1 MSEYF
6 ATHIIQVGVPQ
17 IKTLDDLGL
26 TSTSSTKV
34 TYSKALRPGT
44 FDHTSSPPVS
54 SIIESTVD
62 GMPYWISSGGTA
74 NALGS
79 VAGSW
84 QPLDTQ
90 LTAIAALSPSADSV
104 AYFTS
109 SSAAALMTVTTAA
122 RTLLDDA
129 DVASMVATLGL
140 TIGTN
145 VQAYDPDLTALAALS
160 GTNTIYYRS
169 ATNTWTAVTVGSGL
183 TFIGGTLDA
192 AGGAAT
198 WGAIVGTLS
207 GQTDLQT
214 ALDAK
219 QPLDADLTALSG
231 LTSAAN
237 TVAYYTGSGTAALAT
252 FTAAGRNLVD
262 DADTTAQRATLGL
275 VIGTDVQAYD
285 GDLAA
290 LAALSGTN
298 TIYYRSASNTWTA
311 VTIGTGLSFSGGTL
325 ANTGA
330 GSGDA
335 FVANPLSQ
343 FAATTSSQLAGV
355 ISDETGSGALVFANS
370 PTLVTPALGT
380 PASGNLTNCTFPTL
394 NQSTSGNA
402 ATATVLATARNI
414 NGVSFNGSASITVTC
429 AGSTLS
435 DTVTVAKGGTGLTA
449 VGSALQVLRTNAGA
463 TALEFATVGSGD
475 TVGPASSVD
484 GVVTLFDSTTG
495 KLLKQASGSGI
506 AKLTSGV
513 LSVVTAPSGT
523 IVGTTDSQTLTNKTL
538 TAPIIATIS
547 NTGTITLPS
556 STDTLVGRATTDTL
570 TNKTLTTPIIATIS
584 NTGTITLP
592 TATCTLV
599 GKDTT
604 DTLTNKRVD
613 PRVTSTASS
622 TTPTPDV
629 STTDLYILTAL
640 AANATFG
647 VPTGT
652 PVQGTKLTIRIK
664 DNGTSRA
671 LSWDAIY
678 RAVGVTLPTTTV
690 ISKTLYLGLIYNS
703 TDTKW
708 DVLATGQET

>member
-1 MSEYF
+1 MSEFF
-6 ATHIIQVGVPQ
+6 ATHIIQVGIPQ
-17 IKTLDDLGL
+17 VKTLDDLGL
-26 TSTSSTKV
+26 TATTSTKV
-34 TYSKALRPGT
+34 TLSKGVRPGT
-44 FDHTSSPPVS
+44 FDHTSSPPAS

-62 GMPYWISSGGTA
+62 GMLYWIDSGGVA
-74 NALGS
+74 NTLGT

-84 QPLDTQ
+84 QPLDAQ
-90 LTAIAALSPSADSV
+90 LTALAALSPSADT
-104 AYFTS
+104 APYFTAAS
-109 SSAAALMTVTTAA
+109 TAALMTVTTAA

-129 DVASMVATLGL
+129 DTTAMRATLGVV
-140 TIGTN
+140 IGTN
-145 VQAYDPDLTALAALS
+145 VQAYDADLAALAALS

-169 ATNTWTAVTVGSGL
+169 AANTWSAVTVGAGL
-183 TFIGGTLDA
+183 TFTAGTLDV

-252 FTAAGRNLVD
+252 FTSAGRDLID

-275 VIGTDVQAYD
+275 VIGADVQAYD
-285 GDLAA
+285 ADLAA
-290 LAALSGTN
+290 LAALGGTN
-298 TIYYRSASNTWTA
+298 TIYYRSAANTWTA
-311 VTIGTGLSFSGGTL
+311 VTIGTGLSFTGGTL

-343 FAATTSSQLAGV
+343 FAATTSAQLAGV

-380 PASGNLTNCTFPTL
+380 PASGNLANCTFPTL

-414 NGVSFNGSASITVTC
+414 NGVSFNGSANITVTA

-475 TVGPASSVD
+475 VVGPASAVD
-484 GVVTLFDSTTG
+484 AVIAVFDSTSG
-495 KLLKQASGSGI
+495 KLLKQATGSGI
-506 AKLTSGV
+506 AKVTSGV
-513 LSVVTAPSGT
+513 LSVVSLATLKTDLAVPEVLTTESLTGSTPTPEWATHKQSNITASSGIT
-523 IVGTTDSQTLTNKTL
+523 IG
-538 TAPIIATIS
+538 AP
-547 NTGTITLPS
+547 TGTLADGMRRVIRLKDDATP
-556 STDTLVGRATTDTL
+556 RAIGY
-570 TNKTLTTPIIATIS
+570 NAVFRVI
-584 NTGTITLP
+584 GFTLP
-592 TATCTLV
+592 TITI
-599 GKDTT
+599 
-604 DTLTNKRVD
+604 
-613 PRVTSTASS
+613 ASK
-622 TTPTPDV
+622 
-629 STTDLYILTAL
+629 YMYFAC
-640 AANATFG
+640 
-647 VPTGT
+647 
-652 PVQGTKLTIRIK
+652 
-664 DNGTSRA
+664 
-671 LSWDAIY
+671 
-678 RAVGVTLPTTTV
+678 
-690 ISKTLYLGLIYNS
+690 IYNS
-703 TDTKW
+703 ADSKW
-708 DVLATGQET
+708 DVLSYRFEA

>member
-1 MSEYF
+1 MSEFF
-6 ATHIIQVGVPQ
+6 ATHIVQVGIPQ
-17 IKTLDDLGL
+17 VKTLDDLGL
-26 TSTSSTKV
+26 SSTNSTKV
-34 TYSKALRPGT
+34 TLSKALRPGT
-44 FDHTSSPPVS
+44 FNHTSSPPVS
-54 SIIESTVD
+54 SIIESTID
-62 GMPYWISSGGTA
+62 GMPYWINSAGVA

-90 LTAIAALSPSADSV
+90 LTALAALSPSADTV
-104 AYFTS
+104 PYFTS

-129 DVASMVATLGL
+129 DTTTMRSTLGL
-140 TIGTN
+140 VIGTN
-145 VQAYDPDLTALAALS
+145 VQAYDADLAALAALS

-169 ATNTWTAVTVGSGL
+169 AANTWTAVTIGAGL
-183 TFIGGTLDA
+183 TFSAGTLNV

-207 GQTDLQT
+207 GQTDLQA

-219 QPLDADLTALSG
+219 QPIDADLTAIAG

-237 TVAYYTGSGTAALAT
+237 TVPYFTGSATAALAT
-252 FTAAGRNLVD
+252 LTSAGRDLID
-262 DADTTAQRATLGL
+262 DADATAQRATLGL
-275 VIGTDVQAYD
+275 VIGTNVQAFD
-285 GDLAA
+285 ADLSA

-343 FAATTSSQLAGV
+343 FAATTSAQLAGV
-355 ISDETGSGALVFANS
+355 ISDETGSGALVFATS
-370 PTLVTPALGT
+370 PTFVTPLLGT
-380 PASGNLTNCTFPTL
+380 PTSGNLVNCTFPTL
-394 NQSTSGNA
+394 NQNTTGNA
-402 ATATVLATARNI
+402 LTATTLQTARNI
-414 NGVSFNGSASITVTC
+414 NGVSFNGAANITVTA

-435 DTVTVAKGGTGLTA
+435 DTVPVGKGGTGLTG

-463 TALEFATVGSGD
+463 TAMEWATVGSGD
-475 TVGPASSVD
+475 LVGPSSSVASE
-484 GVVTLFDSTTG
+484 VMLFDGTTG
-495 KLLKQASGSGI
+495 KLAKSATGSGI

-523 IVGTTDSQTLTNKTL
+523 IVGTSDTQTLTGKTL

-547 NTGTITLPS
+547 NTGTLTLPT
-556 STDTLVGRATTDTL
+556 STTTLVGR
-570 TNKTLTTPIIATIS
+570 
-584 NTGTITLP
+584 
-592 TATCTLV
+592 
-599 GKDTT
+599 DTT
-604 DTLTNKRVD
+604 DTLTNKRID
-613 PRVTSTASS
+613 PRVDTITSSS
-622 TTPTPDV
+622 TPTPDV
-629 STTDLYILTAL
+629 SAGDLFTVTAL
-640 AANATFG
+640 AAGATFG

-652 PVQGTKLTIRIK
+652 PVQGSKLMIRIK
-664 DNGTSRA
+664 DNGTARSLA
-671 LSWDAIY
+671 FNAIY
-678 RAVGVTLPTTTV
+678 RPIGVTLPTTTV
-690 ISKTLYLGLIYNS
+690 ISKTMYLLAVYNF

-708 DVLATGQET
+708 DVLAVGSEA